1 MENYRID
8 EFAPI
13 NSILNSFS
21 TDMFDGITLIMRPV
35 VGGIDYLRSMHQSY
49 LFQKEI
55 NKISQFDFQTREK
68 IIDILTDIVV
78 GRIYDED
85 FIEDLEREVSELDE
99 IKEVFKE
106 LNHRRLNIEQN
117 QIHHVLK
124 LSLRKLNGKIV
135 SIRDEINSKMW
146 DDGEDIAQLLLLD
159 QVFYLIQEMIK
170 EALIIPLNKL
180 ADSNIWNE
188 IIFSLLYIE
197 AFHRKKVSFLEFQD
211 FLSNLSLY
219 NYHENKDMK
228 DSDAI
233 FEVLVV

>member
-188 IIFSLLYIE
+188 IIYSLLYIE